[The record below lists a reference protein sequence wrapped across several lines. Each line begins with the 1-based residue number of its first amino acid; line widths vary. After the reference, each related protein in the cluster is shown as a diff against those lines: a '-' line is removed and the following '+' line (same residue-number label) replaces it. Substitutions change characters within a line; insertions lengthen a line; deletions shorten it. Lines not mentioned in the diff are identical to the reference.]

1 MEYSLK
7 EEPDLFLMAGDIFD
21 KKSPSNESRVFLIR
35 EVRKLSEA
43 GINVVAIGGN
53 HDMPRTPGATSMAI
67 DALSGAGLAT
77 VFSSTEVQSEA
88 FRFDGKSVVVS
99 GRSYLTQSENQN
111 PMRGVTV
118 DKGADYNIFMV
129 HGSLQG
135 LGVRPNTPEMAA
147 QNPFY
152 AQDIPDGVDYL
163 AMGHFHNSF
172 ERAHGRC
179 RIVNPGSVERLD
191 WSEFDDKKAFAW
203 VDMNESGADVD
214 FIPLEMR
221 PMESSS
227 LSLNRNA
234 GDLTKVVREHLAQSR
249 DPEKLFRLGLEGS
262 LNKDEFSKLNFGDLL
277 NYARDAFFDFDL
289 VRDGL
294 SVEGERIF
302 LGRVDSPEHAFAKRL
317 EGLIAKSASD
327 EERRFLGDVKE
338 AGMILLEEAAE

>member
-1 MEYSLK
+1 
-7 EEPDLFLMAGDIFD
+7 
-21 KKSPSNESRVFLIR
+21 
-35 EVRKLSEA
+35 
-43 GINVVAIGGN
+43 
-53 HDMPRTPGATSMAI
+53 
-67 DALSGAGLAT
+67 
-77 VFSSTEVQSEA
+77 
-88 FRFDGKSVVVS
+88 
-99 GRSYLTQSENQN
+99 
-111 PMRGVTV
+111 
-118 DKGADYNIFMV
+118 
-129 HGSLQG
+129 
-135 LGVRPNTPEMAA
+135 MAA

-172 ERAHGRC
+172 ERSPGRC

-191 WSEFDDKKAFAW
+191 WSEFDDKKVFAW
-203 VDMNESGADVD
+203 VDLNESGADVD

-227 LSLNRNA
+227 LSLNREA

-277 NYARDAFFDFDL
+277 NFARDAFFDFDL

-302 LGRVDSPEHAFAKRL
+302 LGRVDSTGNSFAKRIVL
-317 EGLIAKSASD
+317 MMEQRASD
-327 EERRFLGDVKE
+327 EEGRLLG
-338 AGMILLEEAAE
+338 A

>member
-77 VFSSTEVQSEA
+77 VLSSTEVQSQA

-111 PMRGVTV
+111 PLRGVTV

-172 ERAHGRC
+172 ERSHGRC

-191 WSEFDDKKAFAW
+191 WSEIEDKKGFVW

-214 FIPLEMR
+214 FIP
-221 PMESSS
+221 
-227 LSLNRNA
+227 
-234 GDLTKVVREHLAQSR
+234 
-249 DPEKLFRLGLEGS
+249 
-262 LNKDEFSKLNFGDLL
+262 

-327 EERRFLGDVKE
+327 EERRFLWDVKE

>member
-1 MEYSLK
+1 FNFLNPANSRRRKEDIDRNFASIVEYSLK

-53 HDMPRTPGATSMAI
+53 HDMPRTPGATSMA
-67 DALSGAGLAT
+67 
-77 VFSSTEVQSEA
+77 
-88 FRFDGKSVVVS
+88 
-99 GRSYLTQSENQN
+99 
-111 PMRGVTV
+111 
-118 DKGADYNIFMV
+118 
-129 HGSLQG
+129 
-135 LGVRPNTPEMAA
+135 
-147 QNPFY
+147 FY

-191 WSEFDDKKAFAW
+191 WSEFDDRKVFAW

-227 LSLNRNA
+227 LSLNRN
-234 GDLTKVVREHLAQSR
+234 
-249 DPEKLFRLGLEGS
+249 
-262 LNKDEFSKLNFGDLL
+262 
-277 NYARDAFFDFDL
+277 
-289 VRDGL
+289 
-294 SVEGERIF
+294 
-302 LGRVDSPEHAFAKRL
+302 
-317 EGLIAKSASD
+317 
-327 EERRFLGDVKE
+327 
-338 AGMILLEEAAE
+338 

>member
-77 VFSSTEVQSEA
+77 VFSSTEVQSQA

-129 HGSLQG
+129 HGSLLG
-135 LGVRPNTPEMAA
+135 LDVRPNTPETAA

-203 VDMNESGADVD
+203 VEMNESGADVD

-227 LSLNRNA
+227 LSLNREA
-234 GDLTKVVREHLAQSR
+234 GDLTEVVREHLAQSR

-302 LGRVDSPEHAFAKRL
+302 LGRVDSPEQAFAKRL

-327 EERRFLGDVKE
+327 EERRFLWDVKE